1 MTNATFRT
9 FVVSEDAPGHFV
21 RQVQAHTL
29 DNLPPG
35 DVLVRVHYSSLN
47 YKDALSA
54 AGNHGVTKHYPHTP
68 GIDAAGI
75 VEQSAAPAYSPGDA
89 VIIHSAEFGARAS
102 GGYSEYARVPA
113 GWLIPLPLGMT
124 LRQSMA
130 IGTAGITAALAVM
143 RLREEGVPMFSGD
156 TLVTGATGGVGSI
169 AVLLLARLGYR
180 VVAATGKASAHEQLI
195 SLGAAQT
202 IDRASIT
209 DTSTKALLH
218 ERWVGVVDTV
228 GGNILSTAIRSTR
241 YGGVV
246 TCCGN
251 VAGPDL
257 NMTVYPFILR
267 AVRLIGI
274 DVANCSY
281 SLLNKLWH
289 DYVHLWPLEQLDA
302 LAREC
307 TLDQLDDE
315 IERTLHGQQ
324 MGRVIVNLA
333 G

>member
-1 MTNATFRT
+1 MTNATFRA
-9 FVVSEDAPGHFV
+9 FVVSEDVPGHFV
-21 RQVQAHTL
+21 RQLKEQTL
-29 DNLPPG
+29 DDLPAG

-54 AGNHGVTKHYPHTP
+54 TGNHGVTKHYPHTP

-75 VEQSAAPAYSPGDA
+75 VEQSASPAYSPGDA
-89 VIIHSAEFGARAS
+89 VIIHSADFGAGAP
-102 GGYSEYARVPA
+102 GGYSEYARVPVD
-113 GWLIPLPLGMT
+113 WLIQLPHSMT

-143 RLREEGVPMFSGD
+143 RLREEGVSIHTGD
-156 TLVTGATGGVGSI
+156 ILVTGATGGVGSI
-169 AVLLLARLGYR
+169 AVLLLAQLGYR
-180 VVAATGKASAHEQLI
+180 VVAATGKASAHELLT
-195 SLGAAQT
+195 SLGATQV

-218 ERWVGVVDTV
+218 ERWAGVVDTV
-228 GGNILSTAIRSTR
+228 GGNVLSTAVRSTR

-251 VAGPDL
+251 VGGADL

-274 DVANCSY
+274 DVANCSHT
-281 SLLNKLWH
+281 LLNKLWH
-289 DYVHLWPLEQLDA
+289 GDTHPWPLEQLDA
-302 LAREC
+302 LVREC
-307 TLDQLDDE
+307 SLDQLDGE
-315 IERTLHGQQ
+315 IERILHGQQ

>member
-1 MTNATFRT
+1 MTKVTFRA

-21 RQVQAHTL
+21 RQIKERSL
-29 DNLPPG
+29 EDLPAG

-54 AGNHGVTKHYPHTP
+54 TGNHGVTKYYPHTP

-75 VEQSAAPAYSPGDA
+75 VEQSTHASYTPGDA
-89 VIIHSAEFGARAS
+89 VIIHSADFGAGAP

-113 GWLIPLPLGMT
+113 GWLIPLPHSMT

-130 IGTAGITAALAVM
+130 IGTAGITAALSVV
-143 RLREEGVPMFSGD
+143 RLQEEGVLTDTGD
-156 TLVTGATGGVGSI
+156 ILVTGATGGVGSI
-169 AVLLLARLGYR
+169 AVLLLAQSGYR
-180 VVAATGKASAHEQLI
+180 VVAATGKASAGELLT
-195 SLGAAQT
+195 SMGAAKI

-209 DTSTKALLH
+209 DTSSKALLH
-218 ERWVGVVDTV
+218 ERWAGVVDTV
-228 GGNILSTAIRSTR
+228 GGNVLSTAIRSTR

-274 DVANCSY
+274 DVANCS
-281 SLLNKLWH
+281 SALLNKLWH
-289 DYVHLWPLEQLDA
+289 GGLPPWPLERLDA
-302 LAREC
+302 LVHEC
-307 TLDQLDDE
+307 TLDQLDGE
-315 IERTLHGQQ
+315 IERILHGRQ

-333 G
+333 E